1 MCYNA
6 PISFFTFFVGIII
19 SYLIWNRDSSEVYNK
34 NYDYWNSLFIL
45 SFIVMQL
52 AEGFTWLGYNCNLI
66 FLIIICSQAI
76 MQCFGN
82 AYFNKIKEFYYIIFI
97 FILTFPF
104 VGKPKSI
111 VVGENK
117 HLAWVLDFKGSFLI
131 EITWT
136 ILYLSMLFIPLLWQ
150 KDLPLSNFCVLSGNV
165 DICIL

>member
-76 MQCFGN
+76 KQCFGN

-97 FILTFPF
+97 
-104 VGKPKSI
+104 
-111 VVGENK
+111 
-117 HLAWVLDFKGSFLI
+117 
-131 EITWT
+131 
-136 ILYLSMLFIPLLWQ
+136 
-150 KDLPLSNFCVLSGNV
+150 
-165 DICIL
+165 